1 MKLTMRTYRHEDD
14 YWTIRQFLRDI
25 FLQYQ
30 RREVCWPLYRWD
42 YWRWHVHENIFQFD
56 LR

>member
-1 MKLTMRTYRHEDD
+1 MRTYRHEDD